1 MATSN
6 FQGVIK
12 ICLWFRAHPS
22 SGQESGPPIPNYY
35 LECNGGN
42 EVLGRGFT
50 DKNGCF
56 SLPFESSWPGSSLS
70 VGCSLANGDI
80 GTDISS
86 SDSFQTVDFGDLSVD
101 WLPEDDFQPA
111 FDCSTCTTYNPK
123 DGAPLPLTDHE
134 CSQNSWGW
142 DCCGYDWVQNQC
154 KVQQFFP
161 EFQFLHKCN
170 GCQVPGIETEPEP
183 ENECQSCEMYYP
195 EASMDTPRNERGKL
209 SPLTGHACSTEDQG
223 CSPVACTDRYG
234 PSCCALD
241 PKTKQCGVF
250 EFETS
255 YTYMNENKGAF
266 SSPCD
271 MCGRDTDTSITDI
284 AIPVVV
290 STIALFA
297 LIVGVIMYKRKRT
310 RTGKRQNDASEKVQ
324 HHDKQLLESNNPE
337 LGYNFVPNAS
347 APPMEIHE
355 PPIVIA
361 TLVADND
368 VQVAPSVLS
377 KVRV

>member
-6 FQGVIK
+6 FQGVVK

-35 LECNGGN
+35 IECNGGN
-42 EVLGRGFT
+42 EFLGRVFT
-50 DKNGCF
+50 DNNGCI

-70 VGCSLANGDI
+70 VGCSMASGSI
-80 GTDISS
+80 SRFISS
-86 SDSFQTVDFGDLSVD
+86 SDSFQTVDFGDLSMD
-101 WLPEDDFQPA
+101 QLPESHFQPA

-123 DGAPLPLTDHE
+123 DGAPLPLTNHS

-161 EFQFLHKCN
+161 EFQFLHECS
-170 GCQVPGIETEPEP
+170 GCQVPGTEPKP

-195 EASMDTPRNERGKL
+195 ENSMDTPRNERGKL
-209 SPLTGHACSTEDQG
+209 SPLTGHACSREDQG

-241 PKTKQCGVF
+241 PKTQQCGVF
-250 EFETS
+250 EFDTS
-255 YTYMNENKGAF
+255 YTYMNENKGEF
-266 SSPCD
+266 LYPCD
-271 MCGRDTDTSITDI
+271 MCGRDTETSLTEI

-290 STIALFA
+290 STIAIFA
-297 LIVGVIMYKRKRT
+297 IIVGVIMYKRKRT
-310 RTGKRQNDASEKVQ
+310 RTGKHQNDVSEKVQ
-324 HHDKQLLESNNPE
+324 HHGKQLLEPNNPE
-337 LGYNFVPNAS
+337 PL
-347 APPMEIHE
+347 EINE

-368 VQVAPSVLS
+368 VQVAPSMLS
-377 KVRV
+377 KVCV